1 MQRNRIVKGLLG
13 GLLVVAIVLSVLPTL
28 VLPAVATADATYTIT
43 ASAGDNGSIAP
54 SGDVVVSE
62 NASQSFTI
70 SPTTGYRVADVLV
83 DGGSVGAVTSYT
95 FTGATAAHTIA
106 ATFEPVQTW
115 YVDDSGGADFTTI
128 GAAVTAAKV
137 CDTVIVRD
145 GIYNENIYIDNKEI
159 PGTPL
164 GEPGSA
170 FTHKRWGLTLRSE
183 NGRDAVTVNTYLT
196 SKAVFTIEIPQIT
209 IDGFTINGTS
219 SYSWSGI
226 SVSSSTTNGF
236 YTFANNAFNDVAIGI
251 SLGES
256 RAGYSTV
263 SNNVISLVNYMAA
276 GQCISLKNSNNNII
290 INNTCRDSG
299 HRSGTSG
306 IYLYRG
312 SSSYSCANNTVSGNT
327 FDGCGNGV
335 YIYSATA
342 NNISNNTMANN
353 KYGIYLKSSSTL
365 KTADNVLYANNV
377 INSTTANVYFADAN
391 SLTNCWSS
399 QTAQTY
405 QFNGASYT
413 GQVGNYWSNYAGVD
427 ADGNGIGDT
436 AYQIRTSPAEY
447 DSYPL
452 NGQWVGGVVTP
463 VAAFTADVTS
473 GTALLTV
480 HFTDQSKGSP
490 TSWAWDFDNN
500 GIVDS
505 TEQNPAHTYAAGTY
519 TVKLTVANAANS
531 DDETKTNY
539 ITVAIPTYTITASA
553 GANGTIDPSGSVV
566 VNEGSNQSFTISPA
580 IGYHVADV
588 LVDGA
593 SVGAVTGYEFT
604 NVTANH
610 TIVASFTIDTFTI
623 TASAGA
629 NGSIDPIGGVPVNYG
644 DNRTFA
650 ISANTECHIVDVLVD
665 GASVGAVTS
674 YEFTNVIA
682 SHTISASFALDCPAW
697 DLNGDHTCNIGD
709 VVVIGLH
716 WGETGT
722 AGWIPE
728 DLNNDGVINIG
739 DVVVLGLHW
748 GEIW

>member
-1 MQRNRIVKGLLG
+1 MQRNIKVKGLPGRLLAIAMALG
-13 GLLVVAIVLSVLPTL
+13 VLLTL
-28 VLPAVATADATYTIT
+28 VLPTAVSAEVVTYTIT
-43 ASAGDNGSIAP
+43 ASAGANGSIAP

-62 NASQSFTI
+62 GASQSFTI
-70 SPTTGYRVADVLV
+70 SPDTSYRVADVLV

-95 FTGATAAHTIA
+95 FTGVTAVHTIA

-137 CDTVIVRD
+137 CDTIIVRD
-145 GIYNENIYIDNKEI
+145 GTYNENIYIDNKEI

-164 GEPGSA
+164 GEPGAA

-196 SKAVFTIEIPQIT
+196 SKAVFIIEIPQIT

-236 YTFANNAFNDVAIGI
+236 YTFTNNAFNDVASGI

-306 IYLYRG
+306 IYMQRS
-312 SSSYSCANNTVSGNT
+312 SSSYSCTNNTVSGNT

-335 YIYSATA
+335 YLYSAAA
-342 NNISNNTMANN
+342 NNIFNNTITNS
-353 KYGIYLKSSSTL
+353 KYGIYLKSSSSL
-365 KTADNVLYANNV
+365 KAADNILYANNV
-377 INSTTANVYFADAN
+377 INSTTANVYFADTY
-391 SLTNCWSS
+391 SLTNYWNS

-405 QFNGASYT
+405 EFNGASYT
-413 GQVGNYWSNYAGVD
+413 GQVGNYWSNYAGAD
-427 ADGNGIGDT
+427 ADSNGIGDT
-436 AYQIRTSPAEY
+436 AYQTRTSPAEY
-447 DSYPL
+447 DNYPL
-452 NGQWVGGVVTP
+452 NGQWVGGVVMP

-473 GTALLTV
+473 GTAPLTV

-500 GIVDS
+500 GVTDS
-505 TEQNPAHTYAAGTY
+505 TDQNPTHVYSAGTY
-519 TVKLTVANAANS
+519 TVKLTIANSANS
-531 DDETKTNY
+531 DDEIKTDY

-553 GANGTIDPSGSVV
+553 GAHGSIDPSGSVV
-566 VNEGSNQSFTISPA
+566 VNSGDSQSFSIAADS
-580 IGYHVADV
+580 GYHVADV
-588 LVDGA
+588 LVDG
-593 SVGAVTGYEFT
+593 G
-604 NVTANH
+604 
-610 TIVASFTIDTFTI
+610 
-623 TASAGA
+623 
-629 NGSIDPIGGVPVNYG
+629 
-644 DNRTFA
+644 
-650 ISANTECHIVDVLVD
+650 
-665 GASVGAVTS
+665 SVGAVTS
-674 YEFTNVIA
+674 YEFTGVTA
-682 SHTISASFALDCPAW
+682 AHTISASFAETVPDW
-697 DLNGDHTCNIGD
+697 DLNGDHICNIGD

-716 WGETGT
+716 WGQTGT
-722 AGWIPE
+722 PGWIPQ
-728 DLNNDGVINIG
+728 DLNNDGTINIG
-739 DVVVLGLHW
+739 DIVVIGLHW
-748 GEIW
+748 GESW